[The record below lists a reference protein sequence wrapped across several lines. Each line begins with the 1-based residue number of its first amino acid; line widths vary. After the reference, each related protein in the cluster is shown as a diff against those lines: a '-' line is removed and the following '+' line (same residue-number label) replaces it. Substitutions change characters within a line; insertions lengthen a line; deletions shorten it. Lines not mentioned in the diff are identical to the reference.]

1 MGRMTNTSNEKERVV
16 EENKAVFNFDKVDD
30 NELSDE
36 ILDMV
41 EANAPPIVQVMKE
54 LLGINIFTFALIGLI
69 AFFFLF
75 NALLGPGWLGEKLG
89 IVGTG
94 TYTEISKSFPSIVN
108 LDDAENLL

>member
-1 MGRMTNTSNEKERVV
+1 
-16 EENKAVFNFDKVDD
+16 
-30 NELSDE
+30 
-36 ILDMV
+36 
-41 EANAPPIVQVMKE
+41 
-54 LLGINIFTFALIGLI
+54 
-69 AFFFLF
+69 LF

>member
-54 LLGINIFTFALIGLI
+54 VCYKLDEISFSF
-69 AFFFLF
+69 FQPCRRVHFFLTTLMLT
-75 NALLGPGWLGEKLG
+75 ASL
-89 IVGTG
+89 
-94 TYTEISKSFPSIVN
+94 N
-108 LDDAENLL
+108 LYSY